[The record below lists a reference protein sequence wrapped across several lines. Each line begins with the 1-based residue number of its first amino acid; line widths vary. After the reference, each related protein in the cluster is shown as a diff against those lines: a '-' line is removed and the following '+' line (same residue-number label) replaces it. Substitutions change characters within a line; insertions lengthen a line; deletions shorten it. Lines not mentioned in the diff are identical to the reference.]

1 MSETTTVSGREI
13 RPPANVLE
21 TKEGI
26 RLTLEMPGAVR
37 GTISVSV
44 DEDLLAVR
52 ADRDPPGGEAK
63 VHHRETGDGS
73 WHRAFRLSRDLSRDG
88 IEAGYEHG
96 VLTVFVPRAEHT
108 IPKKIEVQSH

>member
-1 MSETTTVSGREI
+1 MSETTNASGREI
-13 RPPANVLE
+13 RPRANVE
-21 TKEGI
+21 EARDGI

-37 GTISVSV
+37 GTISVGI
-44 DEDLLAVR
+44 DDDLLTVR
-52 ADRDPPGGEAK
+52 ADRAVRGEDWK
-63 VHHRETGDGS
+63 VHHRETEDGA

-108 IPKKIEVQSH
+108 VPKKIEVKVN